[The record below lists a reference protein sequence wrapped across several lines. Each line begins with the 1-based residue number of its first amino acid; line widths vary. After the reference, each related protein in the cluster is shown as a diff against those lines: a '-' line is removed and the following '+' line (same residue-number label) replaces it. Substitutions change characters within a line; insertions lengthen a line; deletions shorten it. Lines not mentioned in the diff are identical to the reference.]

1 MVISEIRKKKKT
13 MVLWLTLIVAVQEN
27 GKTDYMKIV

>member
-13 MVLWLTLIVAVQEN
+13 MVLWLTLIVVVQEN